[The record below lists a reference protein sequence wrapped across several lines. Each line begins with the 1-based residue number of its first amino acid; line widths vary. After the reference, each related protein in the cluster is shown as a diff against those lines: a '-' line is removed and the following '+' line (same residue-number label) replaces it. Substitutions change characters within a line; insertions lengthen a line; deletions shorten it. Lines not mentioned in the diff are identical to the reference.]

1 MKSTFTLLIFL
12 LLISGCNKKTD
23 KDITSTQ
30 ISTTQCMKDTDCK
43 GDRICEVGVC
53 TSPQSNSTHTVSKN
67 SHAIETKKGEVQETN
82 SPLDS
87 GTNSQCE
94 EGINGAPA
102 FGSSFNGGAYLC
114 REKVETYWNDWY
126 ALNAT
131 QNTLDVHGEGKTT
144 EFKGHLTINCDTGK
158 HNWSKATDMD
168 QQLTSNTDIAE
179 IVPLDVIKKAKRH
192 ICKIK

>member
-12 LLISGCNKKTD
+12 LLISGCDKKTD

-43 GDRICEVGVC
+43 GDRICEVGVYYF
-53 TSPQSNSTHTVSKN
+53 TTIKFNSYGKQKLSCHWD
-67 SHAIETKKGEVQETN
+67 KKRGSTETN

-87 GTNSQCE
+87 GTNSQC

-126 ALNAT
+126 ALNAS
-131 QNTLDVHGEGKTT
+131 H
-144 EFKGHLTINCDTGK
+144 
-158 HNWSKATDMD
+158 
-168 QQLTSNTDIAE
+168 SNRFRISAIKWRTPTPEMMVASPFFVSMSMRIFTF
-179 IVPLDVIKKAKRH
+179 PL
-192 ICKIK
+192 